1 MKPMKLNKLS
11 ENDVLALD
19 ISTNDG
25 CVILSKGTSLSKDY
39 IARLEDFGIN
49 EVFVEDPSATESIS
63 IKPGGKVNIVE
74 ARKSTLKNYCAIF
87 CEASKNNGINK
98 EKLDESIN
106 NIVYS
111 VLSEIKENTIDILYT
126 ENPYFCHYTHSL
138 NTASL
143 AVFLGVKMNLS
154 ENQLRELATSAL
166 LHDVGMY
173 KLPKEI
179 LEKSGELTEDDISIV
194 KRHTIHGYE
203 TSKSIK
209 DISESCRKAILHH
222 HERYDGRGYPF
233 RLEGKGIPLYS
244 RIIAVADI
252 FCSLTT
258 KTRNHPGYSF
268 LDGYEFILAGSGL
281 YFDPDVVEI
290 FQKHFVMYPLKT
302 KVLLNN
308 GHRGFVLSQ
317 NPGFPDRPN
326 IRITQDDRGIDTF
339 PITVNL
345 IKKTSLKIDK
355 VIND

>member
-1 MKPMKLNKLS
+1 MKSTILSKLS

-25 CVILSKGTSLSKDY
+25 CVVLAKGTALNKDY
-39 IARLEDFGIN
+39 IAKLEDFGIN
-49 EVFVEDPSATESIS
+49 EVFIEDPSTTEVR
-63 IKPGGKVNIVE
+63 KFTPGDKVDIIE

-87 CEASKNNGINK
+87 CEASKSNGINK

-126 ENPYFCHYTHSL
+126 DNPYFCHYTHSL

-143 AVFLGVKMNLS
+143 AVFLGVKMNLT
-154 ENQLRELATSAL
+154 EEQLRELATSAL
-166 LHDVGMY
+166 LHDLGMY

-179 LEKSGELTEDDISIV
+179 LEKTTALTDDDISIV

-203 TSKSIK
+203 TSESIK

-222 HERYDGRGYPF
+222 HERYDGKGYPF
-233 RLEGKGIPLYS
+233 RLSGKQIPLYS
-244 RIIAVADI
+244 RIVAVADI

-258 KTRNHPGYSF
+258 KTRTHPGYSF

-281 YFDPDVVEI
+281 YFDPDVVEV
-290 FQKHFVMYPLKT
+290 FQKYFVMYPIKT
-302 KVLLNN
+302 RVLLNN
-308 GHRGFVLSQ
+308 GQKGFVLSQ

-326 IRITQDDRGIDTF
+326 VRITQDAKGIDTF

-345 IKKTSLKIDK
+345 IKKTSLKIEK
-355 VIND
+355 TITN